1 MKAGTLLL
9 VIADVIHVLE
19 TKGLI
24 TSEGNFGDFSNIEN
38 DVELVNA
45 VEDVLIQHG
54 LDVPEKVVS
63 IVKLLP
69 LIVKLAGV

>member
-9 VIADVIHVLE
+9 VIADVIQVLE

-24 TSEGNFGDFSNIEN
+24 LPDGSFGDFGSIEN
-38 DVELVNA
+38 DVELVNS